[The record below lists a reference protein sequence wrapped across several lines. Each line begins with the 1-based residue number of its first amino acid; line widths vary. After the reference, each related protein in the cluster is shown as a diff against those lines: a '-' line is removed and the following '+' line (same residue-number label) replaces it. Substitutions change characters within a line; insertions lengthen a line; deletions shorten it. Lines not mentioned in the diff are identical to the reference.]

1 MSSSED
7 EPESDERV
15 TIFGAA
21 EAEDVA
27 RSGSASETESDWM
40 VMTLLLPSTTGRVMS
55 RPSNEQTGQECQH

>member
-7 EPESDERV
+7 ESESDERV

-40 VMTLLLPSTTGRVMS
+40 VMTLLPSTTGRVMS